1 MTIIYDNKTHMY
13 VDEVN
18 REDGTVISFTTSP
31 AHAEKFEKTDD
42 PIIEKIKSNRDIEI
56 IELD

>member
-1 MTIIYDNKTHMY
+1 MSIIYDNKTHMY

-31 AHAEKFEKTDD
+31 AHAEKFDKTEG
-42 PIIEKIKSNRDIEI
+42 PVIEKIKSSRDVEI
-56 IELD
+56 IDLD

>member
-18 REDGTVISFTTSP
+18 REDGTVISFTNSP
-31 AHAEKFEKTDD
+31 AHAEKFEKADSPT
-42 PIIEKIKSNRDIEI
+42 IEKIKSIRDVEI